1 MYSIV
6 YIFCWLC
13 EWMSVPVQ
21 CVNWDVNSFA
31 ATGDYSRPR
40 TSAIGDYSRPVP
52 LAAVG
57 DGRILLTKKLNFTAI
72 KVWHPQVEIWQRKS

>member
-6 YIFCWLC
+6 YIFSWLC

-40 TSAIGDYSRPVP
+40 TSATGDYSRPRTSAVGDYSRPVP
-52 LAAVG
+52 LADVG
-57 DGRILLTKKLNFTAI
+57 DGRILLTY
-72 KVWHPQVEIWQRKS
+72 